1 MPVRALT
8 LTAGRISPA
17 TSLAAILLL
26 LTATAATSQVPT
38 DQTGNTTSPAATP
51 VNGVMTVDNAQVNSG
66 LIFADAPLNV
76 VENDGLT
83 KATAYATGNSLQGGN
98 VNADATVN
106 STQSNTGGITAQ
118 SRIKGINTGDEDL
131 SLGTPVYGTSQA
143 IANYA
148 TGVTEGAHLTVD
160 SRQQSTAAQ
169 VSAVT
174 DIQAPNNA
182 IYVSGEGDSTAE
194 VNHTAY
200 DVTNGRLDSKS
211 WQSSNTEAHAN
222 TSATVHYS
230 PSPNAYNA
238 TAANNSYAAYAD
250 DRGSQEHDITQT
262 QSAMTQARAEVYGG
276 NVWNMQANA
285 SAVGNDVNI
294 QNAGGSMVV
303 TNDQTQA
310 GAVQSQAV
318 VQADEYGAVYAT
330 ASGIGNNMTAGNNDK
345 YVRIDN
351 NQLSSG
357 GVDVVASFD
366 GTTGWDGYV
375 TADAV
380 GNSAIGYA
388 CAACKA
394 DMGVDN
400 NQVNNSDVNATATA
414 SIAKG
419 RTIVS
424 TARATGNTASY
435 YVSN

>member
-1 MPVRALT
+1 M
-8 LTAGRISPA
+8 
-17 TSLAAILLL
+17 LLL
-26 LTATAATSQVPT
+26 LTATAATSQVVSNP
-38 DQTGNTTSPAATP
+38 QTGNDTDPTVTS
-51 VNGVMTVDNAQVNSG
+51 VNGVMTVTNTQTNSG
-66 LIFADAPLNV
+66 LIFADAPLDV

-83 KATAYATGNSLQGGN
+83 QATASATGNSLQGGN
-98 VNADATVN
+98 INADATVN
-106 STQSNTGGITAQ
+106 STQSNTGNITAQ
-118 SRIKGINTGDEDL
+118 SRINGTNTGDEDT

-148 TGVTEGAHLTVD
+148 TGVTQGAHLTVD

-169 VSAVT
+169 VSATT
-174 DIQAPNNA
+174 DVQAPNNA
-182 IYVSGEGDSTAE
+182 IYVSGEGDSTVE

-200 DVTNGRLDSKS
+200 EVINGRLDSKS
-211 WQSSNTEAHAN
+211 WQSSDSEAHAN

-238 TAANNSYAAYAD
+238 MATNNSYAAYSD

-262 QSAMTQARAEVYGG
+262 QSAITQARAEVYGG

-285 SAVGNDVNI
+285 SAAGNDVNI

-303 TNDQTQA
+303 TNNQTQA
-310 GAVQSQAV
+310 GLVQSQAV
-318 VQADEYGAVYAT
+318 VQADQYGAVYAT

-380 GNSAIGYA
+380 GNSALGYA
-388 CAACKA
+388 CSQCQA

-414 SIAKG
+414 AIGKG